1 VALERRF
8 AMHEDDVARTIV
20 DAAFKVH
27 KTLGP
32 GLLES
37 VYDVCLAHE
46 LSKRGLAVV
55 RQRGIPVVYD
65 SIRLNL
71 GFRADMVVEDLVVVE
86 TKSVDSIAMIHRMQ
100 LLTYLRLME
109 KRLGLLLNFNT
120 TLMKDGIRRV
130 VNGLA
135 EP

>member
-109 KRLGLLLNFNT
+109 KRLGLLLNYNT